1 MLLCVH
7 MFASG
12 LFQKQVNKEVSALSL
27 SEDWLL
33 QCDMARGDTFAFWV
47 PYPEWGSILFLGPT
61 YESRQ
66 LERHCDVQIAQ
77 GRIPESLPWFMYQV
91 RRVDELRKLISLL
104 L

>member
-7 MFASG
+7 MFAPG
-12 LFQKQVNKEVSALSL
+12 LFQTQVNKEVSALSL

-33 QCDMARGDTFAFWV
+33 QCDRARGHSFAFWV

-66 LERHCDVQIAQ
+66 LERDCDVQIAQ

-91 RRVDELRKLISLL
+91 RRVEELRKLISLL

>member
-1 MLLCVH
+1 MLV
-7 MFASG
+7 S
-12 LFQKQVNKEVSALSL
+12 KEVSALSL

-33 QCDMARGDTFAFWV
+33 KCDMARGHTFAFWV

-66 LERHCDVQIAQ
+66 LERYCDVQIAQ

>member
-1 MLLCVH
+1 MLLCVP
-7 MFASG
+7 MFVPV
-12 LFQKQVNKEVSALSL
+12 FFFPKHVNMDVSALSL
-27 SEDWLL
+27 SEEWLL
-33 QCDMARGDTFAFWV
+33 QVDHSRAYSFAFWV

-91 RRVDELRKLISLL
+91 RRVD
-104 L
+104 